1 MVSAV
6 KCAVCG
12 GQTCK
17 QHELQVLG
25 RHHADLYLCE
35 GCGFLF
41 FPRPS
46 WLEEAYSAPIA
57 STDTGLMLRNIKISE
72 HLAVFLYFVLG
83 ERGLGR
89 YVDAAG
95 GYGVLVRLMRDCGF
109 QFFWQD
115 KYCVNAMAPGF
126 EFSGQEPVSAV
137 TAMEVLEHLE
147 DPLGFCRDA
156 LESNGTDTLI
166 FSTCLYEEAVP
177 DPNTWSYYSLET
189 GQHIGFF
196 QRRTLEYIA
205 SQLSCFYY
213 GFGDMH
219 VISRRPLN
227 RFWMKIAFSRLR
239 SLFTGYVRRRM
250 KSLVTEDHQ
259 SMVERLRSAR
269 R

>member
-1 MVSAV
+1 MVCST

-12 GQTCK
+12 CVASNQGN
-17 QHELQVLG
+17 VLVL
-25 RHHADLYLCE
+25 RKYWADLCRCDT
-35 GCGFLF
+35 CGFLF
-41 FPRPS
+41 FPSPS
-46 WLEEAYSAPIA
+46 WITEAYSSPIA

-83 ERGLGR
+83 ERGLGH

-95 GYGVLVRLMRDCGF
+95 GYGVLVRLMRDWGF

-115 KYCVNAMAPGF
+115 KYCVNAMALGF

-156 LESNGTDTLI
+156 LESNGADTLI
-166 FSTCLYEEAVP
+166 FSTCLYEGAVP
-177 DPNTWSYYSLET
+177 DTKAWSYYSLET

-213 GFGDMH
+213 GFGVMH

-239 SLFTGYVRRRM
+239 ILFTGYVGRRM

-259 SMVERLRSAR
+259 SMVERLRSGR
-269 R
+269 

>member
-1 MVSAV
+1 MHENLN
-6 KCAVCG
+6 CPICG
-12 GQTCK
+12 LEPERCLK
-17 QHELQVLG
+17 VNVLG
-25 RHHADLYLCE
+25 KYDQYMYSCKE
-35 GCGFLF
+35 CGFLF
-41 FPRPS
+41 FPSPH

-57 STDTGLMLRNIKISE
+57 STDTGLMLRNLKISE
-72 HLAVFLYFVLG
+72 HLAVFLYFVLRD
-83 ERGLGR
+83 RGFGG
-89 YVDAAG
+89 YVDVAG
-95 GYGVLVRLMRDCGF
+95 GYGVLVRLMRDWGF

-126 EFSGQEPVSAV
+126 EFSGQGPVSAV

-156 LESNGTDTLI
+156 LGSSGADTLI
-166 FSTCLYEEAVP
+166 FSTCLYGGVVP
-177 DPNTWSYYSLET
+177 DQNTWSYYSFET

-196 QRRTLEYIA
+196 QRRTLECIA

-239 SLFTGYVRRRM
+239 SLFTEYVRLRM
-250 KSLVTEDHQ
+250 KSLVTEDHL

>member
-1 MVSAV
+1 MNEYIECS
-6 KCAVCG
+6 VCG
-12 GQTCK
+12 SRARSYLTLRLMGK
-17 QHELQVLG
+17 YDS
-25 RHHADLYLCE
+25 DLYSCTN
-35 GCGFLF
+35 CGFLSF
-41 FPRPS
+41 RHPN

-72 HLAVFLYFVLG
+72 QLAVFLYFVLG
-83 ERGLGR
+83 ERGLGC

-95 GYGVLVRLMRDCGF
+95 GYGVLVRLMRDWGF

-115 KYCVNAMAPGF
+115 KYCVNVMALGF
-126 EFSGQEPVSAV
+126 EFLEKEPVSAV

-156 LESNGTDTLI
+156 LESNGADILI
-166 FSTCLYEEAVP
+166 FSTCIYEGTVP
-177 DPNTWSYYSLET
+177 DPKTWSYYSLET

-196 QRRTLEYIA
+196 QRRTLQYIA
-205 SQLSCFYY
+205 SHLSCYYY

-239 SLFTGYVRRRM
+239 NLFTGYVRRKI

-259 SMVERLRSAR
+259 LMVERLRSAR

>member
-1 MVSAV
+1 MNEYLECS
-6 KCAVCG
+6 VCG
-12 GQTCK
+12 SRAR
-17 QHELQVLG
+17 
-25 RHHADLYLCE
+25 RHSTLRLMGKYDSDLYSCKN
-35 GCGFLF
+35 CGFLF

-72 HLAVFLYFVLG
+72 QLAVFLYFVLG

-95 GYGVLVRLMRDCGF
+95 GYGVLVRLMRDWGF

-126 EFSGQEPVSAV
+126 EFSGQELVSAV

-147 DPLGFCRDA
+147 NPLGFCRDA

-166 FSTCLYEEAVP
+166 FSTCLYEGAVP
-177 DPNTWSYYSLET
+177 DPKTWSYYSLET

-196 QRRTLEYIA
+196 QRCTLEYIA

-239 SLFTGYVRRRM
+239 SLFTGHVRRRM